1 MDYTTISQ
9 SKQLIEAGLEID
21 TADKYFNCGDSNDVR
36 ELKSCLFLKDVDIPC
51 WSIEALSELLPPYL
65 FEFERG
71 IDLNIYRNLNGKGW
85 HVSYLP
91 NNTESLLK
99 DKFRQISNGNTLI
112 EAVYNMILWLL
123 ENNHTLINK

>member
-1 MDYTTISQ
+1 M
-9 SKQLIEAGLEID
+9 KLAKLGLD
-21 TADKYFNCGDSNDVR
+21 SSTADMCY
-36 ELKSCLFLKDVDIPC
+36 KSMGKGLFIQDPIVIDENYLLINDIPC

-112 EAVYNMILWLL
+112 EAVYNMILWLF
-123 ENNHTLINK
+123 ENNLIRNGEK

>member
-9 SKQLIEAGLEID
+9 SKQLIEAGLKID
-21 TADKYFNCGDSNDVR
+21 TADKFFNCGDSNDVR
-36 ELKSCLFLKDVDIPC
+36 ELKSCLSLKDVDIPC

-71 IDLNIYRNLNGKGW
+71 VDLNIYRNLNGKGW

-123 ENNHTLINK
+123 ENNHTLMKK